1 MLSKCGGEM
10 KSTQSTH
17 GFGLI
22 DAARISNFIHRNS
35 ATLGQRLSTT
45 KQHTIPD
52 ELNYE
57 LIDMPQ
63 PKAGM
68 KVGR

>member
-1 MLSKCGGEM
+1 MLSKSGGEM

-35 ATLGQRLSTT
+35 ATIGQRLSTT
-45 KQHTIPD
+45 KQHTVPD

-57 LIDMPQ
+57 MIDMP
-63 PKAGM
+63 KLKTEM
-68 KVGR
+68 KVG